1 MPFNQLKKYNQ
12 LLELNSYTEKQRI
25 VCLRQIYDRDI
36 VPEKKIIF
44 RGKSLNPTPHE
55 NKIDLDRHFF
65 HLTTKTIDEKTKQR
79 DYDKDRCE
87 RLHWV
92 KFHIE
97 ERRTENV
104 LVFSVKESTGIRTY
118 IYDIVEKYVIVLEPL
133 RKVHEYYLLTAYLVQ
148 GKDKARDKFLKKYK
162 RKLEVVY

>member
-36 VPEKKIIF
+36 VPEKRIIF
-44 RGKSLNPTPHE
+44 RKKPLNPTPHE
-55 NKIDLDRHFF
+55 NKIDLDRHFY
-65 HLTTKTIDEKTKQR
+65 HLTTKTVDEKTKQR
-79 DYDKDRCE
+79 EYDKDRCE

-97 ERRTENV
+97 EKKKEDV
-104 LVFSVKESTGIRTY
+104 LVFSVKEPQGIRTY
-118 IYDIVEKYVIVLEPL
+118 IYDSIEKFVVVLEPL
-133 RKVHEYYLLTAYLVQ
+133 RKVEEYYLLTAYLVQ
-148 GKDKARDKFLKKYK
+148 GRDKERDKFMKKYK
-162 RKLEVVY
+162 RKLDTIY